1 MAAHIGDR
9 AVVLGG
15 GIAGLFAARVLSEA
29 YSEVTVVDRD
39 TLTGAYGPRS
49 AIPQGHHI
57 HALLARGQQIL
68 DELFPGITKEL
79 IACGVPVGDFGTS
92 LSWYFNG
99 QMMRKT
105 QTGLVCV
112 AAGRARLE
120 AHVRERVA
128 ALPGV
133 RLLENTDILGLATAG
148 RDRVVGVRVQAQT
161 AGEPERTLTADL
173 VVDATGRGT
182 RTPRW
187 LEELGFGH
195 VPVQRVDM
203 DLTYT
208 SCDFE
213 GPLAFDPIGEDI
225 ALIPV
230 ATPAM
235 PRGAIFARMPDRYS
249 LSLTGIL
256 GDKPPTDLE
265 GFLKYA
271 RTLPVP
277 EIYAALKD
285 AKPMGPPHTFH
296 FPASIRR
303 HYELLSDLPEGLVVL
318 GDAACTFNPVYA
330 QGMTVAALG
339 AALLAEHLAT
349 GTAPKPVEFQQ
360 ALARVIDAPWMM
372 AAGADLGFPGVQG
385 LRTPEVR
392 MGNGYIPKLQ
402 AAAAGDPELSK
413 AFLRAAGMIDP
424 PQALLSPEIMGRVFS
439 AR

>member
-1 MAAHIGDR
+1 MTAHIGHR

-29 YSEVTVVDRD
+29 YREVIVVDRD
-39 TLTGAYGPRS
+39 TLTGAYSPRS
-49 AIPQGHHI
+49 AVPQGHHI
-57 HALLARGQQIL
+57 HALLARGQQVM
-68 DELFPGITKEL
+68 DELFPGITEEL

-99 QMMRKT
+99 QMMRKKE
-105 QTGLVCV
+105 TGLVCV

-120 AHVRERVA
+120 AHLRERVA

-133 RLLENTDILGLATAG
+133 ALLERTDILGLATAG
-148 RDRVVGVRVQAQT
+148 RERIVGVRVQSQT
-161 AGEPERTLTADL
+161 PGSAERTLEADL
-173 VVDATGRGT
+173 VVDGTGRGS

-187 LEELGFGH
+187 LEDLGFGT
-195 VPVQRVDM
+195 VPQQRVTM

-230 ATPAM
+230 ATPAL

-265 GFLKYA
+265 GFLRYA

-285 AKPMGPPHTFH
+285 AVPMGEPHTFH

-303 HYELLSDLPEGLVVL
+303 HYELLPDLPEGLIVL

-339 AALLAEHLAT
+339 AALLAEHVRT
-349 GTAPKPVEFQQ
+349 GTPPKPTAFQQ
-360 ALARVIDAPWMM
+360 DLARVIDAPWTM

-402 AAAAGDPELSK
+402 AAAAADAELSE

-424 PQALLSPEIMGRVFS
+424 PQALMSPQIMGRVFA

>member
-15 GIAGLFAARVLSEA
+15 GIAGLFAARVLSES
-29 YSEVTVVDRD
+29 YHEVTVIDRD

-49 AIPQGHHI
+49 ATPQGHHI
-57 HALLARGQQIL
+57 HALLARGQQVME
-68 DELFPGITKEL
+68 ELFPGITREL
-79 IACGVPVGDFGTS
+79 TACGVPVGDFGSS

-99 QMMRKT
+99 QMIRRT
-105 QTGLVCV
+105 ETGLVCV

-120 AHVRERVA
+120 AHLRERVT

-133 RLLENTDILGLATAG
+133 SLVERTDILGLVTTG
-148 RDRVVGVRVQAQT
+148 RERVVGVRIQEKTPGSA
-161 AGEPERTLTADL
+161 ERSLAADV
-173 VVDATGRGT
+173 VVDTTGRGS

-187 LEELGFGH
+187 LEELGFGQ
-195 VPVQRVDM
+195 VPQERVDM

-208 SCDFE
+208 TCDFE
-213 GPLAFDPIGEDI
+213 GPLPFDPIGDDI

-249 LSLTGIL
+249 LSLNGIL

-265 GFLKYA
+265 GFLRYA

-277 EIYAALKD
+277 EIYEAVKD
-285 AKPMGPPHTFH
+285 AVPMGKPHTFH
-296 FPASIRR
+296 FPASVRR
-303 HYELLSDLPEGLVVL
+303 HYELLPDLPEGLVVL

-339 AALLAEHLAT
+339 AALLAEHLKV
-349 GTAPKPVEFQQ
+349 GSPPKPTAFQRD
-360 ALARVIDAPWMM
+360 LAQVIDAPWMM

-385 LRTPEVR
+385 LRTLEVR
-392 MGNGYIPKLQ
+392 MGNGYMPKLQ
-402 AAAAGDPELSK
+402 AAATADPTLSE

-424 PQALLSPEIMGRVFS
+424 PQALMSPEIMGRVF
-439 AR
+439 AAG